1 MSHVIVIGGGA
12 AGMMAAIAA
21 AKNGNSVKLLEK
33 NEKLG
38 KKIYITGKGRCNLTN
53 ACETRELFGNV
64 TVNSKFLHSAFEGFD
79 NEETIRFFN
88 SIGLKTKV
96 ERGQRVFP
104 ESDKSSDVI
113 SVLKNELQRLKVEVS
128 LNAEAESVEALG
140 DKHLVTYFSGIENK
154 KKTEE
159 CDACIV
165 ATGGLSYPSTGST
178 GDGYRFAKSFG
189 HTVTPL
195 IPSLVA
201 LVTKE
206 DVSDIAGLALKN
218 VSITL
223 ENEKGKTIYKETGEM
238 LFTHTG
244 ISGPLILSASAYF
257 AEALRYE
264 KPVPRLF
271 LDLKPGM
278 SLDELDSRIRKD
290 FEKEL
295 NKDFGNSLDMLLP
308 KSLIPKIVALSGTD
322 PSKKVNSVTKEE
334 RRKLAETLKRTEFH
348 ITGTGGYP
356 EAVITKGGINVKEID
371 PKTMGSKL
379 SPGLYFAG
387 EVLDV
392 DAFTGGFNLQ
402 IAWSTGYAA
411 GQAIH

>member
-1 MSHVIVIGGGA
+1 MI
-12 AGMMAAIAA
+12 
-21 AKNGNSVKLLEK
+21 
-33 NEKLG
+33 
-38 KKIYITGKGRCNLTN
+38 
-53 ACETRELFGNV
+53 
-64 TVNSKFLHSAFEGFD
+64 
-79 NEETIRFFN
+79 
-88 SIGLKTKV
+88 
-96 ERGQRVFP
+96 
-104 ESDKSSDVI
+104 
-113 SVLKNELQRLKVEVS
+113 
-128 LNAEAESVEALG
+128 
-140 DKHLVTYFSGIENK
+140 
-154 KKTEE
+154 
-159 CDACIV
+159 
-165 ATGGLSYPSTGST
+165 
-178 GDGYRFAKSFG
+178 
-189 HTVTPL
+189 
-195 IPSLVA
+195 
-201 LVTKE
+201 
-206 DVSDIAGLALKN
+206 
-218 VSITL
+218 
-223 ENEKGKTIYKETGEM
+223 
-238 LFTHTG
+238 FTHTG

-257 AEALRYE
+257 ADALRYE

-308 KSLIPKIVALSGTD
+308 KSLIPKIVSLSGTD

-334 RRKLAETLKRTEFH
+334 RRKLAETLKKTEFH